1 MVWQWVLGDI
11 RYAIRR
17 LVRYPGFGVAVVV
30 SMALTIAATA
40 SIFSIVYAALVRP
53 LPYKHADRI
62 VSAQF
67 VSPRGVQA
75 FFSASADQVPPLKQL
90 PDVEDVLLVNTST
103 GIVSRRQYSETARIC
118 QLGRGGFEFLGTGAL
133 VGRTFGEEAHPGSF
147 GPEKVAVLGYDFW
160 QRSWGASANVV
171 GSDVKI
177 DGESFRVVGIMPQM
191 FRWQG
196 ADVYIPLKL
205 SSAPPGQEAPV
216 YGTFIK
222 LRSNANW
229 QEASAELMGLIR
241 RLIRQSEHWE
251 FPSDIR
257 VRFEGLQE
265 QMTAGIGPNL
275 WMLFGAVLLLLAI
288 GCANIAIM
296 TLARCFARG
305 GELETRFA
313 LGATK
318 SRIFSQLLFESI
330 ALALVGGA
338 CGLGLAY
345 LLVDSLKFWLP
356 VGILPSEVTI
366 QMNGWVFAFSL
377 VAAVASGVGFGV
389 FPAFW
394 GSRFLVTEGLVGNGR
409 PPAQKT
415 RGRLLHDTLCFTE
428 FGLTVLLLTS
438 ALMTMQ
444 AFLSIYRT
452 PLGFDP
458 HNLLRVNL
466 ISAPGSPEDW
476 GAAVE
481 HLETARN
488 EIARLPGVRSVSL
501 SETVPPFTALPLEY
515 ALPGQPF
522 SSEHKVLADLV
533 DERFFATL
541 RIPMLRGDTL
551 SKDDI
556 QYGRAHVVVNRAF
569 ADQFPNRDPIGHK
582 LLLPGLMLGYPGW
595 LRPSQSSMEVE
606 IVGVVGDARNTGLTK
621 LTEPEVFI
629 PFSKLISPYVSV
641 SIRTVGPPEF
651 YVRSI
656 RGELL
661 HVASGRAITSV
672 KSYEDMLAELGW
684 ARERFLATL
693 LGLFSV
699 LAVALAAIGLYGAI
713 SYSVS
718 QRVNEFGVRAALGA
732 TQVDLLYLVVVS
744 KAWVVI
750 GGIAAGI
757 LVSAWAGDLL
767 QHWGIRASLDRL
779 TLVEATVSMLV
790 VALAASL
797 IPAWRAA
804 NLEPMTAL
812 RRE

>member
-1 MVWQWVLGDI
+1 MIWQWVLGDV

-17 LVRYPGFGVAVVV
+17 LVRYPGFAVAVVV

-53 LPYKHADRI
+53 LPYRHADRI
-62 VSAQF
+62 VLAQF
-67 VSPRGVQA
+67 VSPRGPQA
-75 FFSASADQVPPLKQL
+75 FFSASVDQVPPLKQL
-90 PDVEDVLLVNTST
+90 PAIDDVLLVNTST
-103 GIVSRRQYSETARIC
+103 GIVSRRQYSESARIC

-133 VGRTFGEEAHPGSF
+133 VGRTFGEEAHPSSF
-147 GPEKVAVLGYDFW
+147 DPDKVAVLSYDFW
-160 QRSWGASANVV
+160 RRSWGASANVV
-171 GSDVKI
+171 GSEMKI
-177 DGESFRVVGIMPQM
+177 DGEPFRVVGVMPQT
-191 FRWQG
+191 FRWQS

-216 YGTFIK
+216 YGTFIR

-229 QEASAELMGLIR
+229 QKASAELMGLIR

-296 TLARCFARG
+296 TLARCFVRG

-318 SRIFSQLLFESI
+318 SRIFSQLLVESI
-330 ALALVGGA
+330 ALALVGGIG
-338 CGLGLAY
+338 GLGLTWF
-345 LLVDSLKFWLP
+345 VVHSLTFWLP
-356 VGILPSEVTI
+356 PGILSSEVTI
-366 QMNGWVFAFSL
+366 QMNGWVLAFSF
-377 VAAVASGVGFGV
+377 AAAIASGVGFGV

-394 GSRFLVTEGLVGNGR
+394 GSRFLVTGGLVGNGR
-409 PPAQKT
+409 PPAHTT
-415 RGRLLHDTLCFTE
+415 RGRLLHDMLCFTE
-428 FGLTVLLLTS
+428 FGLTVLLVTS
-438 ALMTMQ
+438 ALMTMH

-466 ISAPGSPEDW
+466 VSAPGSPEDW
-476 GAAVE
+476 GTAVE

-488 EIARLPGVRSVSL
+488 EIMRIPGIQSVTI
-501 SETVPPFTALPLEY
+501 SETVPPFAALPLEY

-522 SSEHKVLADLV
+522 SSEHKILADLI
-533 DERFFATL
+533 DENFFATM
-541 RIPMLRGDTL
+541 RIPMVKGDTL

-556 QYGRAHVVVNRAF
+556 QYGRPHVVVNRAF
-569 ADQFPNRDPIGHK
+569 ANQFPNREPIGHR

-595 LRPSQSSMEVE
+595 LRPAQAGMEVE
-606 IVGVVGDARNTGLTK
+606 IVGVVGDTRNTGLTTT
-621 LTEPEVFI
+621 TEPEIFI
-629 PFSKLISPYVSV
+629 PFSKLMSPYASM
-641 SIRTVGPPEF
+641 SIRTIGRPEF

-656 RGELL
+656 RHELL
-661 HVASGRAITSV
+661 QVAAGRAVTSIE
-672 KSYEDMLAELGW
+672 SYEDMLAELGW

-699 LAVALAAIGLYGAI
+699 LAVSLAAIGLYGAI

-718 QRVNEFGVRAALGA
+718 QRFNEFGVRTALGA
-732 TQVDLLYLVVVS
+732 TQVDLLYLIVVS
-744 KAWVVI
+744 KAWTVI
-750 GGIAAGI
+750 GGIAAGV

-790 VALAASL
+790 VALVASL